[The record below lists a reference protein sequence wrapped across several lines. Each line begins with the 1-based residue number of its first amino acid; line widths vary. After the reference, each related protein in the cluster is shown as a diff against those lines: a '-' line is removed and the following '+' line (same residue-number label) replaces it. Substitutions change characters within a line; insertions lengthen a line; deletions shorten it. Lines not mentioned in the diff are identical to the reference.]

1 MRCLNTPTLE
11 WGRDARG
18 GGGGGGGGWFDRWFA
33 GGLSWGSNV
42 LEGKLLIPGLPKITK
57 KGQRLT

>member
-33 GGLSWGSNV
+33 GGLCGVQMFSKENF
-42 LEGKLLIPGLPKITK
+42 
-57 KGQRLT
+57 